1 MTEREKVLLIVNPAA
16 GQLHAKTGLMDIL
29 CRMNKLGA
37 EVTVYTT
44 GARGDARRMAAEG
57 ASRYDR
63 IICCGGDGTLNETV
77 NGIMEA
83 AEAGLE
89 KPVKLGYIPA
99 GSTNDFAAGLG
110 LPKNLGKAAAA
121 AMTGTERLL
130 DVGSFNKRKFVY
142 VASFGLFSA
151 TSYQVDQSLKNVIG
165 HMAYVFAGMQ
175 ELGNIR
181 EYSAKIIADGK
192 DYSGD
197 YIYGSISN
205 ATSIGGILKMDPKN
219 VDLSDGKFEVML
231 IHPLDTADELARVA
245 SSVISQKPDPT
256 VMEFFH
262 ASEIEIEFEDKV
274 SWSLDGEEEK
284 GGRKAHIRNLCKEL
298 HFYS

>member
-1 MTEREKVLLIVNPAA
+1 MNDGEKVLLIVNPAA

-44 GARGDARRMAAEG
+44 GARGDARKRAADG
-57 ASRYDR
+57 AFCYDR
-63 IICCGGDGTLNETV
+63 IICCGGDGTMNETV
-77 NGIMEA
+77 NGIMDA

-110 LPKNLGKAAAA
+110 LPKHLGKAAEA
-121 AMTGTERLL
+121 AMTGTEHLL
-130 DVGSFNKRKFVY
+130 DIGSFNKKKFVY

-151 TSYQVDQSLKNVIG
+151 TSYQVDQNLKNVFG
-165 HMAYVFAGMQ
+165 HMAYVFSGMQ

-192 DYSGD
+192 EYSGD

-205 ATSIGGILKMDPKN
+205 ATSIGGVLKMDPKN
-219 VDLSDGKFEVML
+219 VDLADGKFEVIL

-256 VMEFFH
+256 VMEYFH
-262 ASEIEIEFEDKV
+262 ASEIEIEFEQKV
-274 SWSLDGEEEK
+274 NWSLDGEEER
-284 GGRKAHIRNLCKEL
+284 GGKKVYIRNLNKVL